1 MSVMTEIPLN
11 TLGLFNVTMIVTNQY
26 GRSLADASLYR
37 RSSSGEL
44 YNFEAY
50 AGLSLPT
57 TYQQHYASVS
67 GSVVVVS
74 EISSSNGSV
83 EGGTNMVI
91 SGEYFGQS
99 ERYPLLVNVGDVP
112 CTILSSNLT
121 TIECQTPVM
130 PSNNQSHHA
139 GELMYV

>member
-1 MSVMTEIPLN
+1 MTGVSWN

-50 AGLSLPT
+50 AGWSLLI
-57 TYQQHYASVS
+57 TYQEHNASVC
-67 GSVVVVS
+67 GSFVGVS

-83 EGGTNMVI
+83 EGGTNIII

-99 ERYPLLVNVGDVP
+99 ERNPLVVTVGDVP
-112 CTILSSNLT
+112 CTILSSSLT
-121 TIECQTPVM
+121 TIECQTPMM
-130 PSNNQSHHA
+130 PSSGQSHHA
-139 GELMYV
+139 GELICE